1 VTTAIVVTGGD
12 EVPLDVLDDLPE
24 DGWVVAAD
32 SGADHARRL
41 GLTVDVI
48 VGDLDSIDPATLMAF
63 PDATI
68 HDHPVDKDATDL
80 ELALQLV
87 AADSDVSRVV
97 VIGGSGGRLDHFLA
111 NAATLSSPSL
121 AHVDVVWIAHPGRV
135 TVVHDIARLHG
146 SVGEQVSLV
155 PIGGDVQG
163 VRTTGLRWPLD
174 HETLTFGSSRGVSNE
189 LAKAVATV
197 AVTDGVLLAVQ
208 PAG

>member
-174 HETLTFGSSRGVSNE
+174 DETLAFGSSRGVSNE
-189 LAKAVATV
+189 LVKAVATV
-197 AVTDGVLLAVQ
+197 AITDGVLLAVQ